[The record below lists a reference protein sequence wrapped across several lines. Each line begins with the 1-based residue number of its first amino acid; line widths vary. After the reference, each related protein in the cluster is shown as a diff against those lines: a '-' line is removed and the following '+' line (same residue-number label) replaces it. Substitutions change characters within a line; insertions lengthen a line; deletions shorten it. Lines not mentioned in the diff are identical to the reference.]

1 MFKQAATE
9 PWMANW
15 RRLRTISIFVTEHLV
30 LLSFDTSYT
39 EKINMAD
46 IHKLRGTAIVTL
58 KGVLWERLK

>member
-15 RRLRTISIFVTEHLV
+15 RRLRTISILVTEHLV
-30 LLSFDTSYT
+30 LLSFNTSYT
-39 EKINMAD
+39 VTINMAD
-46 IHKLRGTAIVTL
+46 IYKLRVTAIVTL